1 MPRLR
6 PLRGASGQ
14 PASGQ
19 SRYCL
24 LALLLTTEVM
34 LTGVSFQAHEI
45 VALEILFLLLQ
56 NATDDSVEVAVAF
69 LQEVGQKLGELSP
82 KAVVGE

>member
-1 MPRLR
+1 
-6 PLRGASGQ
+6 
-14 PASGQ
+14 
-19 SRYCL
+19 
-24 LALLLTTEVM
+24 M

-82 KAVVGE
+82 KAVVGK